1 MYLKSLE
8 IQGFKSFA
16 NKIDFKFHNG
26 ITGIVGPN
34 GSGKSNVGDAVR
46 WVLGEQSARQLR
58 GSNMQDVIFSGT
70 ENRKPLGF
78 ASVSITLDNA
88 DHKLPVDYEEVT
100 VSRRVYRSGESEYR
114 LNGTSCRLKDIQEI
128 FYDTGIGKEGYSIIG
143 QGQIEKILS
152 GRPEDRRELFDEA
165 AGIVKFKRRKAA
177 AVKKLEDERA
187 NLVRVN
193 DILSEL
199 QRQLVPLQHQA
210 EQAKIYLKKKEE
222 LKKIDLHL
230 FLLEMEQRKAELAN
244 LDEKRKIAEE
254 QLSDIKKEYETIR
267 IHYET
272 EEKAIEELE
281 ERIEQIREQERQSQ
295 LLHQQLTGQIEVL
308 KEQIRAQEDQEVR
321 LKERKSVIESELSRK
336 EKQRKAE
343 EQAFLLAKEKQ
354 EQVSLTEAD
363 YRLEADAT
371 TAMLSHLEMQIE
383 DGKNEKLRIYEADGD
398 SIRQAALEIYRESKD
413 SGWTGSWT
421 ERYRVSR
428 VCTKGQYVSVLL
440 DSDLKEGNL
449 KKIPHRESY
458 VLDLESGQQV
468 TLEKLLGKSR
478 EECYQLLQEAY
489 RDKLRENPGVY
500 YADAEEKIAALN
512 PEKIGWDFTETAIVC
527 YLEPYTIALP
537 EEGYVEAELPI
548 EDDRE

>member
-343 EQAFLLAKEKQ
+343 EQALKLAEQEKMKQ
-354 EQVSLTEAD
+354 EETQQEEEKKQDEEKTVETA
-363 YRLEADAT
+363 AT
-371 TAMLSHLEMQIE
+371 VTQHFDKSSAVWPSE
-383 DGKNEKLRIYEADGD
+383 GD
-398 SIRQAALEIYRESKD
+398 
-413 SGWTGSWT
+413 
-421 ERYRVSR
+421 
-428 VCTKGQYVSVLL
+428 VLL
-440 DSDLKEGNL
+440 DYSMDSTIYFPTLEQYRCNPAMVISGNVNDKVFAMATGKITDIQENEETGCTVIQDLGDGYAAVYGQLKELNFAKGDTPEAGQVLGYVSEPTKYYTTEGSNVYFQL
-449 KKIPHRESY
+449 KKDGKAVDPKEY
-458 VLDLESGQQV
+458 LPQMAMDTLD
-468 TLEKLLGKSR
+468 
-478 EECYQLLQEAY
+478 
-489 RDKLRENPGVY
+489 
-500 YADAEEKIAALN
+500 
-512 PEKIGWDFTETAIVC
+512 
-527 YLEPYTIALP
+527 
-537 EEGYVEAELPI
+537 
-548 EDDRE
+548 